1 MRKVSERHGMEAER
15 RRDGVE
21 TVKEVGFEESISR
34 WSSRGS
40 VKKGRAV

>member
-1 MRKVSERHGMEAER
+1 MRKVSERHGMETER

-21 TVKEVGFEESISR
+21 TVKEVGFEKSISR